1 MKTRTVSKWVIG
13 VIAAV
18 VLIGVVGLY
27 CFSLLVSS
35 RWKGVSGIAAR
46 CRRSRSQ
53 RDGDFGD
60 QPPLFALAQ
69 GIVRNDPEAIR
80 ATAKVVPD
88 LQAAGRYGETLL
100 DSLCDNRGSDLIQ
113 RRQLKLCFRLEQTRI
128 TRTVIEPFAMAN
140 AGHSSAVV
148 LRAMLEAGG
157 NMNTRDEFGPP
168 MILMN

>member
-46 CRRSRSQ
+46 FRRSRSQ
-53 RDGDFGD
+53 GDGDFGD
-60 QPPLFALAQ
+60 QPPLFAVAQ
-69 GIVRNDPEAIR
+69 RIVKNDPEAAR
-80 ATAKVVPD
+80 ATAKGVPD

-100 DSLCDNRGSDLIQ
+100 DFAVRQSWQRPDLAEAVKTLLSLGADPNYTNGNRTFRDGE
-113 RRQLKLCFRLEQTRI
+113 RRAFI
-128 TRTVIEPFAMAN
+128 
-140 AGHSSAVV
+140 GGSSAGNV
-148 LRAMLEAGG
+148 GG
-157 NMNTRDEFGPP
+157 RRKHEHSR
-168 MILMN
+168 